1 MRRAALRKRNFVTR
15 TLSNLL
21 GRAACSMR
29 PVDARTMRRINW
41 LILAIIVAGSLRLN
55 LLLQAVPYGQANSVK
70 TAETSL
76 SVFLAEA
83 EYPSSVLFARFR
95 NQALAHL
102 PPRSPLTYQGKK
114 IIIVDPT
121 PYPKRSRRGKK
132 RRQMQYIGR
141 IKVFLKDRL
150 GRGRERTCPGYL
162 DIWAGLL
169 LKGRLVL
176 PLARKLCSNAHPKF
190 VSQNLLE
197 EAVIWQALAA
207 VAWKAIL
214 VADRGFRRKALLIKL
229 LLRRVDF
236 VIRLADNIHVL
247 YEGQW
252 RNILETARRVPPM
265 GQVVWK
271 EGKERAIPCRVVV
284 FRARL
289 REEDDPE
296 EPNPEVNLVILFP
309 LVGAGEPL
317 ILATSLPVDR
327 LHEVRAVVK
336 IYEYRWA
343 IETTFENMKSELHLD
358 EFMVRQWVAIERL
371 LWTGAMA
378 YILLVVLRLEAH
390 EEARRFLAEVLR
402 LLRQRAVMGKKLTV
416 GKLREAIALDYIAY
430 PKQWLAALQ
439 EAT

>member
-1 MRRAALRKRNFVTR
+1 
-15 TLSNLL
+15 
-21 GRAACSMR
+21 
-29 PVDARTMRRINW
+29 
-41 LILAIIVAGSLRLN
+41 
-55 LLLQAVPYGQANSVK
+55 
-70 TAETSL
+70 
-76 SVFLAEA
+76 
-83 EYPSSVLFARFR
+83 
-95 NQALAHL
+95 
-102 PPRSPLTYQGKK
+102 
-114 IIIVDPT
+114 
-121 PYPKRSRRGKK
+121 
-132 RRQMQYIGR
+132 MQYIGR
-141 IKVFLKDRL
+141 IKVFLKDKL
-150 GRGRERTCPGYL
+150 GRGRERTSPGYL

-169 LKGRLVL
+169 LKGRLLL

-197 EAVIWQALAA
+197 ESVIWQALAA

-247 YEGQW
+247 YEGVW
-252 RNILETARRVPPM
+252 RNILETALRVPPM

-271 EGKERAIPCRVVV
+271 GGKERAIPCWAVV

-317 ILATSLPVDR
+317 ILATSLPVGR
-327 LHEVRAVVK
+327 RHEVRAVVK

-358 EFMVRQWVAIERL
+358 EFMVRQWVAIERM
-371 LWTGAMA
+371 LWAGAMA

-390 EEARRFLAEVLR
+390 EEGRRFLAEVLR
-402 LLRQRAVMGKKLTV
+402 LLRRRAVMGKKLTV
-416 GKLREAIALDYIAY
+416 GKLREAIALDYIAHS
-430 PKQWLAALQ
+430 KGWLAALH